1 MAKTDKNIKKLNLP
15 VEGMTCAAC
24 VGFVES
30 ALQNV
35 PGVMKASVN
44 LGTEKA
50 SVEFDTSEVTVDH
63 IQDAVSG
70 AGYRLGFQSANLNIS
85 GMTCAACAMHVESAL
100 LSVYGVS
107 EASVN
112 LGIERASVEF
122 VPGMVELPDLQRA
135 VEASGYLVEG
145 FNDAGDQERELER
158 LSKVIE
164 IRGLRNRL
172 VLAGSGAIL
181 LLSLIHI

>member
-85 GMTCAACAMHVESAL
+85 GMTCACLLYTSPSPRDLSTSRMPSSA
-100 LSVYGVS
+100 
-107 EASVN
+107 
-112 LGIERASVEF
+112 
-122 VPGMVELPDLQRA
+122 
-135 VEASGYLVEG
+135 
-145 FNDAGDQERELER
+145 
-158 LSKVIE
+158 
-164 IRGLRNRL
+164 
-172 VLAGSGAIL
+172 
-181 LLSLIHI
+181 